1 MPPYI
6 SKQQRYG
13 QLWLDEAER
22 CAEGVMCD
30 EIEEIAECADLA
42 EEVEAVE
49 ELLFNYEG
57 EVDYSTQ
64 YEDWLDYVYEHNL
77 MLVIEQASYQGV
89 MLEYDMRSLRLESCH
104 PNLLSPF
111 NMMVR
116 HCPSLIMAELTASF
130 SIAVRVERVQRTGN
144 PDWSPLKA
152 KPEPEPRA
160 FFRPPLVKYRD
171 YSR

>member
-1 MPPYI
+1 MQPYI
-6 SKQQRYG
+6 SKQQKYG
-13 QLWLDEAER
+13 LLWLDEAER

-30 EIEEIAECADLA
+30 EIEEIAECAELA
-42 EEVEAVE
+42 EEVED
-49 ELLFNYEG
+49 LWFNYEG
-57 EVDYSTQ
+57 EVDYCTQ
-64 YEDWLDYVYEHNL
+64 YEHWQDYIWEHNL
-77 MLVIEQASYQGV
+77 MLLIEQASYQGV

-104 PNLLSPF
+104 PDLLSRF

-116 HCPSLIMAELTASF
+116 HCPDLILAELTAWF

-160 FFRPPLVKYRD
+160 FFRPPLVKYRN
-171 YSR
+171 YAR